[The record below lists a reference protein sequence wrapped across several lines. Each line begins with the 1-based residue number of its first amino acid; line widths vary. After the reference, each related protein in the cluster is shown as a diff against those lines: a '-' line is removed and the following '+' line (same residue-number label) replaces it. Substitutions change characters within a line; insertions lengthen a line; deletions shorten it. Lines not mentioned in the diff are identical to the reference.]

1 MNKLATVT
9 ATCLFSVCIFAQGQS
24 PAGTNPSGVAYG
36 SQPSS
41 QLLPVLSQIEQNA
54 RQTDLDLGQ
63 LRIEKWK
70 TDSENKRQSQTNA
83 DSLRKN
89 LNAALPEMV
98 TGVRNA
104 PNSLAPAIK
113 LYRDLNAVYDVF
125 SSLTESAG
133 AFGPKDDYRA
143 LASDGQALDTARRAL
158 GDYLENAAA
167 LKDAQLQTLLA
178 QAAANAKP
186 TAVTRKIVD
195 DNEPAPPV
203 RKKKKAAKPA
213 AQKPIPTQ
221 PSQTPQNPSQ

>member
-1 MNKLATVT
+1 MNKLAILIAVV
-9 ATCLFSVCIFAQGQS
+9 AAALSANAQSSGGMNPPVS
-24 PAGTNPSGVAYG
+24 APAAYG
-36 SQPSS
+36 EQPSS
-41 QLLPVLSQIEQNA
+41 QLLPVLAQLEQTA

-70 TDSENKRQSQTNA
+70 TDSDNKRQSQTNA

-89 LNAALPEMV
+89 LRAALPEMV

-104 PNSLAPAIK
+104 PNSLAPVVK
-113 LYRDLNAVYDVF
+113 LYRDLNALYDVF
-125 SSLTESAG
+125 SSLSESAG

-143 LASDGQALDTARRAL
+143 LASDGEALDTARRAL

-167 LKDAQLQTLLA
+167 LKDAQLQNLLN
-178 QAAANAKP
+178 QSVAAAKAAP
-186 TAVTRKIVD
+186 VTKKIVD

-213 AQKPIPTQ
+213 AQKPAPAPNPTQ
-221 PSQTPQNPSQ
+221 PNPSQ

>member
-1 MNKLATVT
+1 MNKLAILI
-9 ATCLFSVCIFAQGQS
+9 ASCLLMGQLLAQSQAPS
-24 PAGTNPSGVAYG
+24 AAPNPAGGAAYG

-41 QLLPVLSQIEQNA
+41 QLSPVLAQIEKMAQ
-54 RQTDLDLGQ
+54 QTNIDLAQ

-70 TDSENKRQSQTNA
+70 TDSETKRQSQANS

-89 LNAALPEMV
+89 LSAALPEMM

-104 PNSLAPAIK
+104 PNSLAPVIK
-113 LYRDLNAVYDVF
+113 LYRDLNALYEVF

-143 LASDGQALDTARRAL
+143 LGDDGQKLDTARRAL

-213 AQKPIPTQ
+213 AQKPIPT
-221 PSQTPQNPSQ
+221 